1 MIEVID
7 SPVINRLINMSC
19 NSYIKS
25 KSRVTFIGNVAVAL
39 WADSVVGAT
48 VAQVVV
54 PLWPCRCN
62 CHQAKHSDLKV
73 YCTYFFNIK
82 VD

>member
-1 MIEVID
+1 
-7 SPVINRLINMSC
+7 MSC

-25 KSRVTFIGNVAVAL
+25 KSRVTFIGNVTVAL
-39 WADSVVGAT
+39 GTDSVVGAT

-62 CHQAKHSDLKV
+62 CHQAKHSDLKG
-73 YCTYFFNIK
+73 YFTNCFNIVVEK
-82 VD
+82 VLKKNII